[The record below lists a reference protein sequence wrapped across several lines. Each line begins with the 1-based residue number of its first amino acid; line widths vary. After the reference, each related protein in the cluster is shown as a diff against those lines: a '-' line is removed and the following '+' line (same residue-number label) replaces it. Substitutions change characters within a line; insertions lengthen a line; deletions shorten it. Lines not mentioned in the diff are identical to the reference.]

1 VKAGR
6 DANVPSGTP
15 PGSGPAAAPADAP
28 LSGRFSARVRKRLT
42 AQVVAT
48 VLAVA
53 IALSLLQLPFD
64 GLLAAA
70 FDFAARVNVLRD
82 RDLPMALVPYDDA
95 SSRRFGDP
103 DRIPLTPLLETVH
116 RVAAQKPAAILVLGA
131 IDDRAYR
138 NEELEAMARGL
149 EEYPNTYVGFTDD
162 GALGRSIPGMNVLA
176 GRYLPAIVSKD
187 TYSYGADSVTRR
199 VFLAI
204 EGFPTAYGAIA
215 CGGLRSLSR
224 WNQCLE
230 DNRATARGAS
240 WQTFIDWRDTRRS
253 TTRYSLADVVDG
265 VVPSDAFR
273 DRYVIIGRALSVP
286 RDRDFVL
293 TPLEKGRPSTSVL
306 EAAAQGLGTLVD
318 RSGLGSAPA
327 YVVWILTLLFSLI
340 TTHVA
345 LTATPQRATGLAAL
359 GFVVLL
365 VGAVVASFAFRRW
378 VDVVHPALAIVVGYY
393 FVLPYRLFDEY
404 QKRWH
409 YQEKSEFMAELE
421 ELKSNFLS
429 LISHDLKT
437 PIARIQGAA
446 ERLLA
451 EKAPP
456 ERVEKTLKSV
466 VRTTEELTEYI
477 ESILDLARVESGALP
492 LHLASK
498 DLNKTV
504 EKVLEEKAPM
514 AHEKHIGIDV
524 DLEPLFAATYDEKL
538 IRRVVANLLENAI
551 KYSPPE
557 TKIRI
562 ATREED
568 GRLRLEVK
576 DQGRGI
582 APDEQ
587 ERVFEKFYRS
597 RSANTEQVRGAGLG
611 LYLVRYFVELHG
623 GSVTLES
630 EPGRGST
637 FTVSL
642 PT

>member
-1 VKAGR
+1 MPKGYRRALG
-6 DANVPSGTP
+6 ANVI
-15 PGSGPAAAPADAP
+15 
-28 LSGRFSARVRKRLT
+28 
-42 AQVVAT
+42 AT
-48 VLAVA
+48 VLALA
-53 IALSLLQLPFD
+53 IAASLLQLPFD

-70 FDFAARVNVLRD
+70 FDATARLGALRT
-82 RDLPMALVPYDDA
+82 RDLPMALVTYDDA
-95 SSRRFGDP
+95 SSRRFQDP
-103 DRIPLTPLLETVH
+103 DRIPIAALVATLETIQQQ
-116 RVAAQKPAAILVLGA
+116 RPKAVLLLGT
-131 IDDRAYR
+131 IDDRSYR
-138 NEELEAMARGL
+138 SEELEALATALAPMA
-149 EEYPNTYVGFTDD
+149 NVYVGFTDD
-162 GALGRSIPGMNVLA
+162 GALGRSVPGMAALA
-176 GRYLPAIVSKD
+176 GRYLPAIISRD

-204 EGFPTAYGAIA
+204 EGFPTAFGAIA
-215 CGGLRSLSR
+215 CGGLDSLSR
-224 WNQCLE
+224 WNQCLT
-230 DNRATARGAS
+230 DNRAESRGAS
-240 WQTFIDWRDTRRS
+240 WQSFIDWRDVS
-253 TTRYSLADVVDG
+253 HSLARHSLVDVVDG
-265 VVPSDAFR
+265 AIPTKSFEGK
-273 DRYVIIGRALSVP
+273 YVIVGRTLSVP

-293 TPLEKGRPSTSVL
+293 TPLSKGRPDTTAL
-306 EAAAQGLGTLVD
+306 EASAQGLATLIG
-318 RSGLGSAPA
+318 RGGIGSAPT
-327 YVVWILTLLFSLI
+327 VLIWLLTLAFSLV
-340 TTHVA
+340 TTNIA
-345 LTATPQRATGLAAL
+345 LTATPQRATALAAFGGVAL
-359 GFVVLL
+359 IIVAALSLL
-365 VGAVVASFAFRRW
+365 LFRRW
-378 VDVVHPALAIVVGYY
+378 VDVIHPALAIVVGYY

-446 ERLLA
+446 ERLIA

-456 ERVEKTLKSV
+456 ERVEKTLRSV

-492 LHLASK
+492 IQLASK

-504 EKVLEEKAPM
+504 QAVLVEKSPM
-514 AHEKHIGIDV
+514 AHEKNIDIDL
-524 DLEPLFAATYDEKL
+524 DLEPLFSARYDEKL
-538 IRRVVANLLENAI
+538 IRRVVANLVENAI

-557 TKIRI
+557 TKIHI
-562 ATREED
+562 STREE
-568 GRLRLEVK
+568 GEQLRLHVK

-587 ERVFEKFYRS
+587 DRVFEKFYRS

-623 GSVTLES
+623 GTVTLES
-630 EPGRGST
+630 NVGSGST

>member
-1 VKAGR
+1 MKAASSENVDLRAAGPPRR
-6 DANVPSGTP
+6 DWKRYTP
-15 PGSGPAAAPADAP
+15 
-28 LSGRFSARVRKRLT
+28 T
-42 AQVVAT
+42 AIAT
-48 VLAVA
+48 GLAVV
-53 IALSLLQLPFD
+53 IAATLLQLPFD
-64 GLLAAA
+64 GLLAAV
-70 FDFAARVNVLRD
+70 FDGAERLSVLRA
-82 RDLPMALVPYDDA
+82 RDLPMAVVSYDDA
-95 SSRRFGDP
+95 SGRRFGDP
-103 DRIPLTPLLETVH
+103 ERIP
-116 RVAAQKPAAILVLGA
+116 VAALVATVEAIVREGPEAVLVLGP

-138 NEELEAMARGL
+138 PEELETLAAALTRHR
-149 EEYPNTYVGFTDD
+149 NVYVGFTDD
-162 GALGRSIPGMNVLA
+162 GALGRSVPGMASMA

-215 CGGLRSLSR
+215 CGGLESLSR
-224 WNQCLE
+224 WNRCLE
-230 DNRATARGAS
+230 ENRAESRGAS
-240 WQTFIDWRDTRRS
+240 WQTFIDWRDVRA
-253 TTRYSLADVVDG
+253 SLARFPLVDVVDG
-265 VVPSDAFR
+265 AFPAQSFAG
-273 DRYVIIGRALSVP
+273 RYVLVGRSLSVP

-293 TPLEKGRPSTSVL
+293 TPLAKSRPTTSVL
-306 EAAAQGLGTLVD
+306 EAAAQGLGTLVL
-318 RSGLGSAPA
+318 RQGVGTSPN
-327 YVVWILTLLFSLI
+327 YVIWFLTVVFAI
-340 TTHVA
+340 VTTNVA
-345 LTATPQRATGLAAL
+345 LKATPQRATLLAVLA
-359 GFVVLL
+359 FVLL
-365 VGAVVASFAFRRW
+365 VLLSSVSLLLFRRW
-378 VDVVHPALAIVVGYY
+378 VDVVHPAMAIVVGYY

-446 ERLLA
+446 ERLIA

-456 ERVEKTLKSV
+456 ERVEKTLRSV

-477 ESILDLARVESGALP
+477 EAILDLARVESGALP
-492 LHLASK
+492 IHKASK

-504 EKVLEEKAPM
+504 EAVLDEKAPM
-514 AHEKHIGIDV
+514 AHEKGIAIDT
-524 DLEPLFAATYDEKL
+524 DLEPLFAARYDEKL
-538 IRRVVANLLENAI
+538 IRRVVANLVENAI
-551 KYSPPE
+551 KYSPPD

-562 ATREED
+562 ATREEGD
-568 GRLRLEVK
+568 VLRLAVTDE
-576 DQGRGI
+576 GRGI

-597 RSANTEQVRGAGLG
+597 RTANTESVRGAGLG

-623 GSVTLES
+623 GTVTLES
-630 EPGRGST
+630 NVGTGST